1 MAPPV
6 LNPMA
11 AHAAR
16 DKLPRKTAVWRQL
29 EKKLDDE
36 ANAQAEE
43 KKQRALRALEKQ
55 QDEKAKYEKAK
66 AEALGLCVYIYM
78 HSAVN

>member
-6 LNPMA
+6 LNPMV

-16 DKLPRKTAVWRQL
+16 DKLPRKTAVWRPKRQP
-29 EKKLDDE
+29 EKNFDE
-36 ANAQAEE
+36 AKAQAEE
-43 KKQRALRALEKQ
+43 KKKRALRALEKQ

-66 AEALGLCVYIYM
+66 AEALGKKDPVKRKL
-78 HSAVN
+78 A